1 MSWGREQRGEQ
12 GHFQL
17 ARETTWA
24 EEPQFNA
31 AFCPPL
37 VSITAGGFWQGERER
52 EGRKRD
58 PMANSV
64 CRGRSVTPCSS
75 FISRLDYREERD
87 SHFKRQFDLRST
99 QEHNLKEDLRM
110 QLKREYKGHTV
121 TDAGQG
127 NLAIPESVRRR
138 NLC

>member
-12 GHFQL
+12 SHFQL

-24 EEPQFNA
+24 GGLQSST

-37 VSITAGGFWQGERER
+37 VSITAGGFWQGEGERER
-52 EGRKRD
+52 RKKERK
-58 PMANSV
+58 
-64 CRGRSVTPCSS
+64 TPWLPPSAVAALCHPVLL
-75 FISRLDYREERD
+75 FHLKTRQREERD

-99 QEHNLKEDLRM
+99 QEYNLKEDLRK

-121 TDAGQG
+121 TDAGQ
-127 NLAIPESVRRR
+127 
-138 NLC
+138 